1 MVHVA
6 APALSTRGLK
16 IFFAQPQKPVDT
28 HNRRVYISAQ
38 MQRGTGR
45 NNKETDMTAADV
57 KEMMDVFNAIKARA
71 AELYQDA
78 DAEEIQK
85 ITATILNRS
94 LGIE

>member
-1 MVHVA
+1 
-6 APALSTRGLK
+6 
-16 IFFAQPQKPVDT
+16 
-28 HNRRVYISAQ
+28 
-38 MQRGTGR
+38 
-45 NNKETDMTAADV
+45 MTAADI

-71 AELYQDA
+71 VELYPDA

>member
-16 IFFAQPQKPVDT
+16 IFFAPPQKPVDT
-28 HNRRVYISAQ
+28 HNRRVYISTK

-45 NNKETDMTAADV
+45 NN

-71 AELYQDA
+71 VELYPDA
-78 DAEEIQK
+78 DAEEIK
-85 ITATILNRS
+85 TITATVFNRS